1 MTARLPPPSR
11 TLPRLPLGV
20 VGLGR
25 SATPLYLQSRSDRSG
40 ADPRHAL
47 LALGLTLPLRGVVCC
62 MAHV

>member
-25 SATPLYLQSRSDRSG
+25 SATPPYFQPRSDLSR

-47 LALGLTLPLRGVVCC
+47 LDLGLTLPLRGVVYC
-62 MAHV
+62 MT